1 MDLVLPHHNGAA
13 FDQNLSKK
21 VRIINRFHLADAHN
35 GTAVLLLEV
44 F

>member
-1 MDLVLPHHNGAA
+1 MDLLLPHHNGAA
-13 FDQNLSKK
+13 FDQNLSEK
-21 VRIINRFHLADAHN
+21 VRINNRFHLTDAHD